1 MTTLKQIELDL
12 SILRENMSQKQEE
25 LHKFLE
31 KSKQE
36 EQKLL
41 RQKNIILNG
50 SDIEIVMNAERFIE
64 IEGFKK
70 YYGNENPTTVGCL
83 DEAITDVA
91 SGFKSLRERYFG
103 CKNYDRWVCQR
114 CDADYGYGPKHG
126 YIVFSIGLKHEWRKE
141 IEIKDSDVED
151 ILYYLNKLKNKE
163 FRDSVDTP

>member
-1 MTTLKQIELDL
+1 MVTLKQIELDL
-12 SILRENMSQKQEE
+12 NILRESVSQKQLE
-25 LHKFLE
+25 LNKFIELSRE
-31 KSKQE
+31 E
-36 EQKLL
+36 EQELL

-50 SDIEIVMNAERFIE
+50 SDIEKVMNAERFIE
-64 IEGFKK
+64 IEGFRK
-70 YYGNENPTTVGCL
+70 YYGDENPTTVGCL
-83 DEAITDVA
+83 DEAIADAA
-91 SGFKSLRERYFG
+91 SGFKALRERYFG

-126 YIVFSIGLKHEWRKE
+126 YIVFRIELKPEWRKE